1 MKGDISMQYDPKVIE
16 AFAEAMYKEA
26 ERIAVS
32 SAILW
37 GLGAAILIGVATT
50 MLGSASLFLVL
61 AGGAGAGFLGY
72 KRGEAKAFALK
83 LEAQTALCQVQIER
97 NTKGE

>member
-1 MKGDISMQYDPKVIE
+1 MQYDPKVIE

-26 ERIAVS
+26 DRIAVS

-37 GLGAAILIGVATT
+37 GLGAAVLIGVATT
-50 MLGSASLFLVL
+50 MLESASLFMVVV
-61 AGGAGAGFLGY
+61 GGGGAGFLGY
-72 KRGEAKAFALK
+72 KRGEAKAFTLK

-97 NTKGE
+97 NAKGDL